1 MSIQYKSVAELKTM
15 LNNNEISNAEL
26 IKETFS
32 LIKSNAE
39 INAFITLNE
48 EESINKANKLDDCP
62 SLGSLAGIP
71 IAQKDLFCTKD
82 LKTTCGSNT
91 VSYTHLTLP
100 TNSRV

>member
-1 MSIQYKSVAELKTM
+1 MSIQYKSIAELKTM

-62 SLGSLAGIP
+62 S
-71 IAQKDLFCTKD
+71 
-82 LKTTCGSNT
+82 
-91 VSYTHLTLP
+91 
-100 TNSRV
+100 